1 MSAKREMAMG
11 VNAVDGLLRHAP
23 ERLVRVWLK
32 RANTRLEDLA
42 ERLAE
47 VGVAIEAVDD
57 RALDRLAGGVRHQGV
72 IAEFQARQPLD
83 DRGLVDLLEE
93 SHDMPLLLVLDGVQD
108 PHNLGACLRSA
119 AAAGA
124 LAVIVPKNRAAGLT
138 PVARRAAAGAAEL
151 VPLAQV
157 TNLSR
162 TLALLADH
170 GIWRLGLVGE
180 SDTSLYQANLDGPM
194 ALIMGG
200 EERGLRRLT
209 RERCDQLACI
219 PMASGI
225 ESLNV
230 SVAAGIALFEARR
243 VRARG

>member
-1 MSAKREMAMG
+1 MSAKRELAMG

-23 ERLVRVWLK
+23 ERLVRAWLK
-32 RANTRLEDLA
+32 RGNARLDELA
-42 ERLAE
+42 SRLGEAGIPSE
-47 VGVAIEAVDD
+47 VVDD

-72 IAEFQARQPLD
+72 VAEFQARQPLD
-83 DRGLVDLLEE
+83 DRGLVDLLEDSPE
-93 SHDMPLLLVLDGVQD
+93 LPLLLVLDGVQD

-124 LAVIVPKNRAAGLT
+124 LAVIVPKDRAAGLT
-138 PVARRAAAGAAEL
+138 PAARRAAAGAAERIAL
-151 VPLAQV
+151 VQV
-157 TNLSR
+157 TNLARS
-162 TLALLADH
+162 LGLLADH
-170 GIWRLGLVGE
+170 GIWRLGLVSE
-180 SDTSLYQANLDGPM
+180 SDTSLFQANLDGPM
-194 ALIMGG
+194 ALVLGG

-219 PMASGI
+219 PMAGGI

-243 VRARG
+243 MRMTS